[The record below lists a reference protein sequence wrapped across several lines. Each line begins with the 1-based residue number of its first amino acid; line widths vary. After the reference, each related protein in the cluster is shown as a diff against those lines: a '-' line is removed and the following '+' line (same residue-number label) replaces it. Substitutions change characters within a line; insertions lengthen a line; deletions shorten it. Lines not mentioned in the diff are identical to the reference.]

1 MMVGP
6 LCMATF
12 PYYPLGHLF
21 LQDYD
26 QRVSHAWHHDH
37 HARATWPPLLATG
50 PLCVVVCPPCVI
62 VRPAETY
69 VRPVVPSLLAGLSR
83 LPRGRGVV
91 VDTPLVHEV
100 DETVLQVEMV
110 LLDVHMFLQ
119 DALSHMVGTLPHMGS
134 CCQERGPIAKRGG
147 HDAKRGRHAG
157 RSLVEK
163 DDLMDNTDRVAMHRG
178 PTTMRGRHYR
188 FSIAS
193 MEGILHHEKLHQI
206 LYDDD
211 EDYDHDDDI
220 RLDQRESSFAEA
232 RPDTSRKPQIT
243 RVGANLVDAID
254 LIINGVQN
262 LVIPIKNTSKR
273 KQLWQL
279 LSIPPAT
286 YAGGREFCWLTQE
299 DVMRFIL
306 SSIGLFSPTT
316 AYSIE

>member
-1 MMVGP
+1 
-6 LCMATF
+6 
-12 PYYPLGHLF
+12 
-21 LQDYD
+21 
-26 QRVSHAWHHDH
+26 
-37 HARATWPPLLATG
+37 
-50 PLCVVVCPPCVI
+50 
-62 VRPAETY
+62 
-69 VRPVVPSLLAGLSR
+69 
-83 LPRGRGVV
+83 
-91 VDTPLVHEV
+91 
-100 DETVLQVEMV
+100 
-110 LLDVHMFLQ
+110 
-119 DALSHMVGTLPHMGS
+119 
-134 CCQERGPIAKRGG
+134 
-147 HDAKRGRHAG
+147 
-157 RSLVEK
+157 
-163 DDLMDNTDRVAMHRG
+163 
-178 PTTMRGRHYR
+178 
-188 FSIAS
+188 

-243 RVGANLVDAID
+243 RVGAKYVLNFNILIYEFGNSTVHRCITRNFKEHFDKAWITFIQVSNDVVARVYSHFRPPLHSLHISTTIRRTLVALKSSDDTNISMWTTTDHSRCIGQICMVDIICYLWKQENISSHSIVLNSQVSDSLSHLPGVVKHVGPSYTLVDAID